1 MTVRLFEEREILKQ
15 KEKRVGTKP
24 TVSLDIGKAVWVSR
38 REVMRN
44 VSEGLRREYLS
55 D

>member
-24 TVSLDIGKAVWVSR
+24 TVSLDIRKAVWVSR

>member
-1 MTVRLFEEREILKQ
+1 MTVRLFEEHEILKQ

-24 TVSLDIGKAVWVSR
+24 TVSSDIRKAVWVSR
-38 REVMRN
+38 HEVMRN